1 MRDEQRPSSGVVV
14 RPVVNAIAILR
25 HLADAAGPHTATT
38 VSRAL
43 SINPSTCFNI
53 LRTLLGEGVID
64 FDPVTKSYSAG
75 HGLARLARN
84 LPQDLGLQAAR
95 PLLRQL
101 ADAYGLT
108 VCLWQRADPDRI
120 VAVLVEPVASEFRVH
135 CRVGQR
141 LPLLLGSAGRALAPY
156 LGLDECA
163 LKRAFS
169 ELRWVRPISFDRY
182 CAEMEAAQQL
192 GYAIDDGHFANGL
205 VTISAPV
212 LDKINNARYAVTG
225 LAFRSEFDNS
235 ARKALGEDL
244 ASLGRALA
252 NILF

>member
-1 MRDEQRPSSGVVV
+1 MSTEERRPTGIVV
-14 RPVVNAIAILR
+14 RPVVNAVAILR
-25 HLADAAGPHTATT
+25 HLADTPGPHTATT

-53 LRTLLGEGVID
+53 LRTLLGERVID

-75 HGLARLARN
+75 HGLAKLARN
-84 LPQDLGLQAAR
+84 LPQDAGLQAAR

-101 ADAYGLT
+101 ADTYHLT
-108 VCLWQRADPDRI
+108 VCLWQRVDPDRI
-120 VAVLVEPVASEFRVH
+120 VAVLVEPIASDFRVH

-141 LPLLLGSAGRALAPY
+141 LPLLMGSAGRALGPY
-156 LGLDECA
+156 LGLDEAA

-169 ELRWVRPISFDRY
+169 ELRWARPISFDSY
-182 CAEMEAAQQL
+182 WAEMEDARAL
-192 GYAIDDGHFANGL
+192 GYAIDDGHFASGL

-212 LDKINNARYAVTG
+212 LDRGSIARYAVTS
-225 LAFRSEFDNS
+225 LAFRSEFDAE

-244 ASLGRALA
+244 ASLSRELHD
-252 NILF
+252 ILF